1 MMSTLD
7 TTPLT
12 APVAASDVAAF
23 RTAMRDRPE
32 YAAASPLAQFVV
44 AIVALVFMVFV
55 VGSFATLALGVIGT
69 SLQDVGLP
77 GLLFLGFPLVVLAV
91 IIIVAVALI
100 RRHFRGGGRWERWM
114 RLDRFAAANGLTFSP
129 LSRDPQYPGMIFGQG
144 RSRVALDHLRS
155 SEGRFLDYGTY
166 RYVTGSGKNST
177 THTWGFVALEL
188 DRSLPHMVLDAKANN
203 GLFGSTIGIAF
214 SKDQIL
220 SLEGDFNEHFTLYC
234 PREYERDA
242 LYVFTPDLM
251 ALAIDEAA
259 AFDIEI
265 VDKWM
270 FVYSTR
276 GLDLLDPRLQERV
289 HRILATVGTKTVSQ
303 TDRYRD
309 DRVPSFE
316 ANVVAPSG
324 QRLRR
329 GVSAGAIAVV
339 AVFLVMWSWPWISG
353 LFGMFLGR

>member
-12 APVAASDVAAF
+12 APVAASEVAAF

-44 AIVALVFMVFV
+44 AIIALVVMVFV
-55 VGSFATLALGVIGT
+55 VGSFVSLAVGVIGT

-77 GLLFLGFPLVVLAV
+77 GLIFLGFPLVVLAV
-91 IIIVAVALI
+91 IIIVAVTLI

-129 LSRDPQYPGMIFGQG
+129 LSRDPHYPGMIFGQG
-144 RSRVALDHLRS
+144 RSRAALDHVRS

-177 THTWGFVALEL
+177 THTWGFLALEL

-276 GLDLLDPRLQERV
+276 GLDLLDPRLQERM
-289 HRILATVGTKTVSQ
+289 HRIISTVGAKTVSQ

-329 GVSAGAIAVV
+329 GVSVGAIAVV

-353 LFGMFLGR
+353 LFGTLLGR